1 VHCFNRGEDL
11 GRISKVNVN
20 IGEEELDVEN
30 SDLDIALLAKEP
42 RKRPLNGSKGNFK
55 RILRKASRE
64 ELTLL
69 SKKTVEETSV
79 LEVFVLLFSFL

>member
-1 VHCFNRGEDL
+1 MHYLNRGEDL

-42 RKRPLNGSKGNFK
+42 KKKSLNGSKGNFK
-55 RILRKASRE
+55 RILRRASRE
-64 ELTLL
+64 EMTLL

-79 LEVFVLLFSFL
+79 LEVFVALFPLL

>member
-1 VHCFNRGEDL
+1 M
-11 GRISKVNVN
+11 N

-42 RKRPLNGSKGNFK
+42 KKKPLNGSKGNLK

-79 LEVFVLLFSFL
+79 LEVLVLLFSFR